1 VRIFKSLTVAL
12 IAICFSAAALAEG
25 KIAVFNAQAAIMNT
39 QAAKKALDTLK
50 SNPEFA
56 AMTAKFEALRTDM
69 ASLEKN
75 AKTDGMT
82 WTADEKADYRKKV
95 EFKNA
100 DMKLVLEKLRAEEQ
114 AAVQRLMQ
122 DMIPKAKSALNQV
135 VVAEGISVVI
145 DSKSALYADPAHNI
159 TAKVTDKLNKAK

>member
-1 VRIFKSLTVAL
+1 MRILKSFAIALVAITL
-12 IAICFSAAALAEG
+12 SATAMAEG

-39 QAAKKALDTLK
+39 QAAKKALESLK
-50 SNPEFA
+50 ANPEFA
-56 AMTAKFEALRTDM
+56 AMTAKFEALRADM
-69 ASLEKN
+69 AALEKEAN
-75 AKTDGMT
+75 TKGMT
-82 WTADEKADYRKKV
+82 WNAEEKADYRKKV